1 MAAAPA
7 AAAVV
12 AIRAAAAAVVV
23 VVVADRPRAARQA
36 QVHVMVAV
44 IAGAVHPVMRR
55 VRVHRGRPA
64 AADVLLL
71 ARVRPSAEVS
81 LTR

>member
-7 AAAVV
+7 AAAAV
-12 AIRAAAAAVVV
+12 AIRAAVAVVV
-23 VVVADRPRAARQA
+23 AAVDRPRAARLA
-36 QVHVMVAV
+36 PVHVTVAV
-44 IAGAVHPVMRR
+44 IAMAVRPVMRR
-55 VRVHRGRPA
+55 VLAHRGRPA